1 MTQVALPKVMEAVVN
16 FAPAPHSVGLRE
28 VRVPDIGEDDVLV
41 AVKAVGVC
49 GSDVHQYESTHSW
62 TVNYPVVLGHEFSGL
77 VARVGR
83 RVRAFAEGDR
93 VTSETAAVIDPASP
107 FARTGRYNIDPDRKG
122 FGYGVDGAMA
132 GFVRVPERCLHA
144 LPASVSFET
153 AALAEPCAVAYNT
166 VSVNSRVRPGDA
178 VAVIGPG
185 PIGLC
190 ATLLA
195 GLSGASPLVV
205 VGTPADHDRLALA
218 SRLGATRVI
227 ASGADEAVERAREL
241 TDGYGPDLVID
252 SAGVSASLHLALELV
267 RPGGQVT
274 KVGWGPQPYGFSLD
288 PLVAKAVTLQGSY
301 SHNWAVWEKVLHLL
315 ATGQL
320 DPSPLVQY
328 RGGLS
333 SWEEGFVA
341 MHEGRAVKAVLL
353 P

>member
-1 MTQVALPKVMEAVVN
+1 MTQVVLPKTMEAVVN
-16 FAPAPHSVGLRE
+16 FASAPHSVDLRE
-28 VRVPDIGEDDVLV
+28 VPVPDIGEEDVLV

-62 TVNYPVVLGHEFSGL
+62 AVDYPVVLGHEFSGL
-77 VARVGR
+77 VAKVGKRVK
-83 RVRAFAEGDR
+83 AFAEGDR
-93 VTSETAAVIDPASP
+93 VTSETAAVINPASP
-107 FARTGRYNIDPDRKG
+107 FARTGRYNIDPGRRG

-132 GFVRVPERCLHA
+132 GFVRVPGRCLHF
-144 LPASVSFET
+144 LPTSVSFET
-153 AALAEPCAVAYNT
+153 AALTEPCAVAYNT
-166 VSVNSRVRPGDA
+166 VCVNSRVRPGDA
-178 VAVIGPG
+178 VVIVGPG

-195 GLSGASPLVV
+195 ALSGANPLVV
-205 VGTPADHDRLALA
+205 VGTPADESRLALA
-218 SRLGATRVI
+218 STLGATHVV
-227 ASGADEAVERAREL
+227 ASPDNEALEQVREL
-241 TDGYGPDLVID
+241 TDGYGPDLVVD
-252 SAGVSASLHLALELV
+252 SAGVSASLHVALDLV

-288 PLVAKAVTLQGSY
+288 PLVAKAVNLQGSF
-301 SHNWAVWEKVLHLL
+301 SHTWPSWEKVLHLF

-320 DPSPLVQY
+320 DPSPLVQH
-328 RGGLS
+328 GGPLS